1 MLLLYHGLTYRR
13 HEMNQ
18 WGFAEMIV
26 PSIEAIKKLLLII
39 IIIIKSEMV

>member
-1 MLLLYHGLTYRR
+1 
-13 HEMNQ
+13 MNQ